1 MNYYKNL
8 IRSKVLFFSLLKTY
22 KRAKKDFFFF
32 PEKKIILDFS
42 QSGQVDLTFTL
53 RFTQDVDQNRH
64 ATLNDI
70 S

>member
-22 KRAKKDFFFF
+22 KRAQKDFFFF

-53 RFTQDVDQNRH
+53 RFTQDVDQNRD